1 MCGRLN
7 VVNDPLAQ
15 WVSNFFGLSFQAV
28 TNSDLRP
35 TQAVSTVIKRNDTF
49 LQLDTHWGIKPSW
62 SKKLIIN
69 AQSETA
75 ATKKTFR
82 DSFSMY
88 RCLVPCTGWYEWR
101 DEGGSRKQKY
111 VFSYVNS
118 LPVLMAGIWFES
130 GDQQQLVTLTTEPN
144 NRCAKIHKRMPGL
157 ILPEDIDV
165 WFGASK
171 DKASSLLQPISDDLI
186 QIERCD

>member
-15 WVSNFFGLSFQAV
+15 WVSKFFGLRFQAV

-49 LQLDTHWGIKPSW
+49 IQLDAHWGIKPSW

-75 ATKKTFR
+75 ATKKTFK
-82 DSFSMY
+82 DSFSMH

-111 VFSYVNS
+111 AFSYVNS
-118 LPVLMAGIWFES
+118 APVLMAGIWFES

-144 NRCAKIHKRMPGL
+144 DRCAEIHKRMPGL
-157 ILPEDIDV
+157 ILPDDIDV

-171 DKASSLLQPISDDLI
+171 DKANSLLLPISSELI
-186 QIERCD
+186 QIERCN